1 MAEKSDYSEIKA
13 GVDGMIG
20 DVPSPTESTQETTE
34 EMPEIQN
41 SEEMTQETTT
51 SAPLMDFGNQQQNA
65 APQIDSDRIH
75 QIVEAIVSEK
85 FDELMSGVG
94 NLSVWKEKIN
104 NDVVAIKQEIL
115 RINERFDNLQ
125 NAILGRIK
133 DYDQNMQGVNTE
145 MKALEK
151 VFEKIVEPLTTN
163 IKELDRLVKEMK
175 ITKK

>member
-1 MAEKSDYSEIKA
+1 MAEKSDYTEIKA

-20 DVPSPTESTQETTE
+20 DVPSPTDAPEPTTE
-34 EMPEIQN
+34 EMPETQN
-41 SEEMTQETTT
+41 SEESIQEQTT
-51 SAPLMDFGNQQQNA
+51 APLMDFSNQSQNT
-65 APQIDSDRIH
+65 APQMDSDRIH

-85 FDELMSGVG
+85 FDEMMSGVG

-104 NDVVAIKQEIL
+104 NDVIAIKQEIL
-115 RINERFDNLQ
+115 RSNERFDNLQ

-133 DYDQNMQGVNTE
+133 EYDQGMQGVSTE

-175 ITKK
+175 TSKK

>member
-20 DVPSPTESTQETTE
+20 DVPSPTDAPEPTNEESMPETQNSDETTQET
-34 EMPEIQN
+34 
-41 SEEMTQETTT
+41 
-51 SAPLMDFGNQQQNA
+51 APLMDFSNQQSNNS
-65 APQIDSDRIH
+65 APQMDSDRIH

-85 FDELMSGVG
+85 FDDMMSGVG

-104 NDVVAIKQEIL
+104 NDVIAIKQEIL

-133 DYDQNMQGVNTE
+133 DYDQGMQGVHTE

-151 VFEKIVEPLTTN
+151 VFEKIIEPLTTN

-175 ITKK
+175 K